1 MYSNSDTQW
10 FLEVNQEME
19 EMRCI
24 SIRCHVPDLGP
35 ATAEEKK
42 CTTLLLGGRPPSRP
56 GLKPNFASTAHSCTS
71 KGQTSW

>member
-35 ATAEEKK
+35 ATAEKRDK
-42 CTTLLLGGRPPSRP
+42 MHHSPARGQATLQAGSEAKFCQHCSFVHL
-56 GLKPNFASTAHSCTS
+56 
-71 KGQTSW
+71 